1 MSRITN
7 ALLSDGY
14 NKTGNA
20 MLDLQHGG
28 QSGWSPNHTEWVS
41 NQAYVTR
48 PLVCIMLEAPQM
60 FKRMPNPEKWIASL
74 KALFEL
80 HPRSIEGLAAGLK
93 VDTDEHAVGGAGE
106 MQTEIVN
113 VTRERSTPRFAYTE
127 KYGRPIQNLLDFW
140 IRYGMMDPETKF
152 ALLGAT
158 SGEGMTDH
166 LADWYG
172 ATCLFFEP
180 DHNHKRVDKA
190 WIVTNMFPTGN
201 GDITAKRDLTSSQEI
216 LQLDIEF
223 PGIAQS
229 GFGVTAFAQKI
240 LDGINI
246 TNADPNMKPSF
257 ITDVH
262 ADVLAADT
270 VGYKNWTEEVGKSAV
285 DKMS

>member
-7 ALLSDGY
+7 ALLSGGY
-14 NKTGNA
+14 NKTRNA
-20 MLDLQHGG
+20 MLDAQYGG
-28 QSGWSPNHTEWVS
+28 QGGWMPNHTEWIS
-41 NQAYVTR
+41 NQAYVSR

-106 MQTEIVN
+106 MQTEFVN

-152 ALLGAT
+152 ALLSTTG
-158 SGEGMTDH
+158 GEPMTDL
-166 LADWYG
+166 LADWYS

-180 DHNHKRVDKA
+180 DPNHQRVDKA
-190 WIVTNMFPTGN
+190 WVVTNMFPTSN
-201 GDITAKRDLTSSQEI
+201 GDIVAKRDLTTSQEI

-223 PGIAQS
+223 PGISQT
-229 GFGVTAFAQKI
+229 GFGVKAFAQEI
-240 LDGINI
+240 LDKINI
-246 TNADPNMKPSF
+246 TNADPQMKPSF
-257 ITDVH
+257 ITDIH
-262 ADVLAADT
+262 ADVKAADT
-270 VGYKNWTEEVGKSAV
+270 VGYKSWTEEVGRTAV

>member
-158 SGEGMTDH
+158 SGAGMTDH